1 MRINPSLRFLAI
13 AGTFLTADAALAKN
27 SVSTVREIVASNTFA
42 TQSLGLSTND
52 APHRLS
58 PTQLKVDGQINRDIN
73 DRLITK
79 YQQQLRSTEQNLPIA
94 IIPHSGQQSADQD
107 SFPTHQIPRF
117 GSDDDQGETPTGE
130 SRSSNRLIARQPA
143 QINVFG
149 HVFVSDLANIN
160 NRAQISSVPQAD
172 PEPTIPS
179 VEIPVPFPRTQQ
191 IPGNPS
197 STKPVKLNTGSN
209 SGLPT
214 VQGSISTPISRP
226 TVTPTI
232 VPSNQTGNLSSAEP
246 IYPLMTPAPI
256 TSRFGWRT
264 HPITGIRRFHAGI
277 DFGAPAGTPVVA
289 TISGTVISAGW
300 NGGYGKA
307 IVIQQNNQQVLYGH
321 LSEISVQ
328 PGQSIAQGTAIGLV
342 GSTGNSTGP
351 HLHFE
356 SRVINAETWTAIDP
370 SVEIHYALDNLR
382 RSMPF
387 AQRDSSPGL

>member
-1 MRINPSLRFLAI
+1 MSINTSLRFLAI
-13 AGTFLTADAALAKN
+13 AGAFLSAEAVLAKN
-27 SVSTVREIVASNTFA
+27 SFSTAREIVLNNTFS
-42 TQSLGLSTND
+42 TQSSGL
-52 APHRLS
+52 HRVDQTERLNL
-58 PTQLKVDGQINRDIN
+58 PETQIDQVIDKDNK

-79 YQQQLRSTEQNLPIA
+79 YRQPSNSTEQNLPIDIVA
-94 IIPHSGQQSADQD
+94 RSTPESVQQNLVPTDQT
-107 SFPTHQIPRF
+107 SQF
-117 GSDDDQGETPTGE
+117 GSDDDQGEALATR
-130 SRSSNRLIARQPA
+130 SRSNHRSMAKQPA

-149 HVFVSDLANIN
+149 HVFASDLANIN
-160 NRAQISSVPQAD
+160 PRPLISSVPNQVEQEQT
-172 PEPTIPS
+172 PQS
-179 VEIPVPFPRTQQ
+179 VEIPVPSPRTQQ
-191 IPGNPS
+191 IPGRPSLAKPIRPNP
-197 STKPVKLNTGSN
+197 GSN
-209 SGLPT
+209 SESST
-214 VQGSISTPISRP
+214 VQGSVISTPIAKP
-226 TVTPTI
+226 TV
-232 VPSNQTGNLSSAEP
+232 PSDRVSDSSSAES
-246 IYPLMTPAPI
+246 IYPLTIPAPI

-289 TISGTVISAGW
+289 TMSGTVISAGW

-328 PGQSIAQGTAIGLV
+328 PGQSITQGTAIGLV

-356 SRVINAETWTAIDP
+356 SRVANAETWTAIDP